1 MRRTPMKENQKQE
14 NFEIIVKRFDNY
26 LYEIYDELNRDLQQS
41 EKPIEAYEIALQK
54 TLWNRIATS
63 WSLIKQGANQ

>member
-26 LYEIYDELNRDLQQS
+26 LYEIYDELDRDLQQS

-54 TLWNRIATS
+54 TLWNRITTS